1 MLKYID
7 SHAHYYSHDFDED
20 RDELLP
26 RLYESGVHRI
36 INIGCSVKSS
46 IKCAE
51 MAEKAEYLYNA
62 AGIHPEYANDV
73 EDDYK
78 DIIREICTREK
89 TVALGEIGLD
99 YHYEGY
105 DRDKQIKLFREQ
117 LEMAQE
123 LQLPVVIHSRDA
135 AADTMDILKEYK
147 PKGVLHCYSGS
158 AEYAKEIIR
167 LGMYIGFTGVLTF
180 KNAKKAVETVKTI
193 PLDRILVETDC
204 PYMAPE
210 PFRGKRSDSG
220 MIVKVLEKIAE
231 LKGISAEE
239 AAEITMEN
247 TYRLF
252 EKLR

>member
-1 MLKYID
+1 MLKYVD
-7 SHAHYYSHDFDED
+7 SHAHYYSEDFDDD
-20 RDELLP
+20 RDELLA
-26 RLYESGVHRI
+26 RLNENGVHRI

-51 MAEKAEYLYNA
+51 MAEEKEFLYSA
-62 AGIHPEYANDV
+62 AGIHPEHANEA
-73 EDDYK
+73 EDNYR

-89 TVALGEIGLD
+89 TVAVGEIGLD

-105 DRDKQIKLFREQ
+105 DRERQIRLFREQ

-135 AADTMDILKEYK
+135 AADTMDILKEYR

-158 AEYAKEIIR
+158 AEYAKEVIK

-180 KNAKKAVETVKTI
+180 KNAKKAVETVRNI

-220 MIVKVLEKIAE
+220 MIVKVLEKIAQI
-231 LKGISAEE
+231 KGISAEE
-239 AAEITMEN
+239 AAAATMEN